1 MVIGLVAHFWLF
13 LCWMGVEGLQSSWGL
28 DFWWPVWYLSS
39 RVSLLKLGHGV
50 MVFSIAFGPAGSL
63 SMNWRLGYGVEVG
76 RGTIRIEWLVYMV
89 SWKVSTI
96 LQQRMSTRE

>member
-1 MVIGLVAHFWLF
+1 
-13 LCWMGVEGLQSSWGL
+13 
-28 DFWWPVWYLSS
+28 
-39 RVSLLKLGHGV
+39 